1 MGNRHPVG
9 EERVVGLGPTPNQ
22 CARCGSDRPSIL
34 GCGDGLQRT
43 LQDVGDDLGPHRS
56 HRSAAHRAD
65 PLDAL
70 SVVEPVL
77 QCPPHLKGHALHDG
91 AQEVSWSVVQ
101 AQADERGAG
110 SVVEYRYALSAEPG
124 REQQAIHIVCTV
136 PHHLFHLCVVHR
148 AGLAEPEHAHR
159 PGERRTAGGDF
170 EPEDPLVGLGVR
182 QCPKL
187 VTRIDAPLG
196 HHQAEVDSRTEAD
209 VKIARIDCARAQLA
223 RRHVADADVHRDVGG
238 QAESMRD
245 IGQEPTGHVSSG
257 ADGGKLV
264 GIYPRRLTR
273 VAVPVAGVM
282 GEKPI
287 GRCPG
292 VIGDRHAGEM
302 QDDGFL
308 AVQQLRRPALESG

>member
-1 MGNRHPVG
+1 M
-9 EERVVGLGPTPNQ
+9 
-22 CARCGSDRPSIL
+22 
-34 GCGDGLQRT
+34 
-43 LQDVGDDLGPHRS
+43 
-56 HRSAAHRAD
+56 
-65 PLDAL
+65 
-70 SVVEPVL
+70 
-77 QCPPHLKGHALHDG
+77 
-91 AQEVSWSVVQ
+91 
-101 AQADERGAG
+101 
-110 SVVEYRYALSAEPG
+110 
-124 REQQAIHIVCTV
+124 
-136 PHHLFHLCVVHR
+136 
-148 AGLAEPEHAHR
+148 
-159 PGERRTAGGDF
+159 
-170 EPEDPLVGLGVR
+170 GLGVR

-196 HHQAEVDSRTEAD
+196 HHQAEVDRRTEAD

-302 QDDGFL
+302 QDDSFL
-308 AVQQLRRPALESG
+308 AVQQLGRTGIHLGRSIPEPENLRHDVFGGYDRGETLELHTGRHDFGQRPSGALSALIEPADHRNQRLA